1 MRIALTILV
10 VALQGCGVTAL
21 GTVTHVTTGK
31 SIWDHSA
38 GWVSGA
44 DCDATRWV
52 LGQQTYW
59 CEQPR
64 TPDSV
69 YNRNAY

>member
-1 MRIALTILV
+1 MRILLTILV
-10 VALQGCGVTAL
+10 VALQGCSVTAL

-31 SIWDHSA
+31 SLADHSA
-38 GWVSGA
+38 SLATGA
-44 DCDATRWV
+44 DCDATRLV

-64 TPDSV
+64 EPSTT
-69 YNRNAY
+69 YNRTAF